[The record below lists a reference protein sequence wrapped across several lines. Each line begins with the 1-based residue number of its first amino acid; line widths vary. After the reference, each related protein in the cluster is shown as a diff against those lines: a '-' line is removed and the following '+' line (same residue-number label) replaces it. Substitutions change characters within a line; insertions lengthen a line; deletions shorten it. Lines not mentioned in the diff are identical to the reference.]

1 MEEDEIKIDENAVI
15 DNIASLDKDDKSEVW
30 NSRGKMSW
38 VALWGMIL
46 PTIYIITMITNVDL
60 IDKLGVLMSWYYLS
74 LASIVGAYF
83 GFKSWSQIKG
93 K

>member
-1 MEEDEIKIDENAVI
+1 MEDEDKVDENAVV
-15 DNIASLDKDDKSEVW
+15 DSLSGLDKDDQEEVW
-30 NSRGKMSW
+30 SSRGKMSW

-46 PTIYIITMITNVDL
+46 PTIYIITMITNIDL

-83 GFKSWSQIKG
+83 GFKSWAQIKG